1 MMLTENGKILFLQ
14 HNANGCS
21 HYMHTCLDHGL
32 ELKLDFILF
41 QHSFIARDNITTIS
55 HSAYYCIIPD
65 TKLRPRIM
73 IFARKQSR
81 FDFCLRSDLCL
92 DNDCLIIDISNK
104 TKSFS
109 ETIRL
114 INIYN
119 EKSLQENCNEY
130 TVQRLLHQIISHKY
144 TIFCGDLN
152 AHHSWWNSS
161 VTNANIR
168 IKDLTNWLEKYEFEL
183 LNEPDQQTCTRSD
196 TSVIDLAFVT
206 KDLNRMLIEWEIS
219 EQIVTDSDHEVI
231 QFSINI
237 DNGNL
242 VENLLYKS
250 QYNFEKANWKG
261 FKNNLLL
268 EEKKEEFHSQIDNS
282 EVSVSLLENEA
293 KKLRNLILKAAE
305 KNIPKKRITERSKP
319 W

>member
-1 MMLTENGKILFLQ
+1 
-14 HNANGCS
+14 
-21 HYMHTCLDHGL
+21 
-32 ELKLDFILF
+32 
-41 QHSFIARDNITTIS
+41 
-55 HSAYYCIIPD
+55 
-65 TKLRPRIM
+65 M

-92 DNDCLIIDISNK
+92 DNDCLIIDISDK

-130 TVQRLLHQIISHKY
+130 TVQRLLHQIIPHKY
-144 TIFCGDLN
+144 TIFSGDLN

-161 VTNANIR
+161 ITNANIR
-168 IKDLTNWLEKYEFEL
+168 TKDLINWLEKYEFEL

-206 KDLNRMLIEWEIS
+206 KNLNQMSIEWEIS
-219 EQIVTDSDHEVI
+219 EQIVTSSDHEAI

-237 DNGNL
+237 DSGNL
-242 VENLLYKS
+242 VENPLYKS
-250 QYNFEKANWKG
+250 QYNFEKADWKG
-261 FKNNLLL
+261 FKNDLLL
-268 EEKKEEFHSQIDNS
+268 EEKKEEFHSQINNS

-305 KNIPKKRITERSKP
+305 KNISKKRITERSKL